1 MQKGLEESD
10 LTKLKVFD
18 ILGGALEIEYNENP
32 VFTEDFVTEE
42 K

>member
-1 MQKGLEESD
+1 MKKEE
-10 LTKLKVFD
+10 VCE